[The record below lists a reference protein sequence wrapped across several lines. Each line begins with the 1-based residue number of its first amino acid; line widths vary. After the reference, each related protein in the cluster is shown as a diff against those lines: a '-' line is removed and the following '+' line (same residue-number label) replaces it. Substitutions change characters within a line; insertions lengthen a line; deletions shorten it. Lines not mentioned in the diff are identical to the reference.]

1 MRGGARRSVDA
12 GVVRREAW
20 GWRIAYEL
28 VFAGGVDGEPTDS
41 EPSCPEGT
49 WVCMTAVIDWS
60 SDEVENK
67 DPSWILTAIGRKR
80 VVTTDVEVV
89 ASLATG
95 KGDNSLITPIVL
107 HLRGDVGDSMLWQ
120 SARIAFQCSL
130 EGDDDLRFVGDRGG
144 VHSFLWITQH
154 VCSVEQKSSAK
165 AALQL
170 SPAEDGIDDTSPPAK
185 EEKKGEEMLKPN
197 PRLNK
202 IRGWTFA
209 VFLLVV

>member
-1 MRGGARRSVDA
+1 MSLLASSSLLAFLANIDPLDHPIAYCAFEFSGQRYDFCPLLRGGARRSVDA

-95 KGDNSLITPIVL
+95 KGDNSCEFATDSTWIAAERPSKSNNANCLAL
-107 HLRGDVGDSMLWQ
+107 ERGCGRQ
-120 SARIAFQCSL
+120 Y
-130 EGDDDLRFVGDRGG
+130 
-144 VHSFLWITQH
+144 
-154 VCSVEQKSSAK
+154 
-165 AALQL
+165 
-170 SPAEDGIDDTSPPAK
+170 
-185 EEKKGEEMLKPN
+185 
-197 PRLNK
+197 
-202 IRGWTFA
+202 A
-209 VFLLVV
+209 VAIG